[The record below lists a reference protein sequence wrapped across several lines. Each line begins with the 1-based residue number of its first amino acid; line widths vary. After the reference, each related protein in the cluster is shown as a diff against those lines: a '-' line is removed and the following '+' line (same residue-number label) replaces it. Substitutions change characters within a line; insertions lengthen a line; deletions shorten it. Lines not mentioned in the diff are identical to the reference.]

1 MNNLKRL
8 ISAPSIGQFREV
20 VANINR
26 AASYVG
32 LDENGKAIYDTS
44 IKKSTISFTGTCKL
58 HGTFAAFLY
67 NEESGYWIQS
77 KENIIT
83 PQKDNAG
90 FAWFAESKKDVFID
104 LIKYL
109 ADSHGIDLKSN
120 TIMLGMEWAGK
131 GIQKSVGISEIEKSA
146 FIFSH
151 AKVSPFDQEKPS
163 FWISTNK
170 VDSIDNRIYNIEN
183 FKTFSIEVDFNRP
196 ELSQNKIIEMTIDVE
211 NECPVS
217 KEFGSESTIGEGI
230 VFSHLNE
237 DGTRWIFKSKGEL
250 HSAKSKVKTLKP
262 VDDEKINK
270 CMQIA
275 EQVTPSWRLSQM
287 ISETFDTINGGVI
300 DRSGLGNY
308 IKAVM
313 NDIIKE
319 ELDIIVEAGIEIK
332 DIAKY
337 VSTIAKNYFFEY
349 EKNDLGV

>member
-1 MNNLKRL
+1 MKKL
-8 ISAPSIGQFREV
+8 ISAASIGQFREV
-20 VANINR
+20 VASVNR
-26 AASYVG
+26 TANFVG
-32 LDENGKAIYDTS
+32 LDENGKAIYDPS
-44 IKKSTISFTGTCKL
+44 IKKPVIIFTGTCKL

-67 NEESGYWIQS
+67 NNESGYWIQS

-83 PQKDNAG
+83 PEKDNAG
-90 FAWFAESKKDVFID
+90 FAFFAESKKGVFID
-104 LIKYL
+104 LIKSL
-109 ADSHGIDLKSN
+109 AKLHGIDLNSN

-131 GIQKSVGISEIEKSA
+131 GIQKSVGISEIDKSA

-163 FWISTNK
+163 YWISTDK
-170 VDSIDNRIYNIEN
+170 IDSIDDRIYNIEN
-183 FKTFSIEVDFNRP
+183 FKTFSIEVDFNKP
-196 ELSQNKIIEMTIDVE
+196 ELSQNKIIELTIEVE

-217 KEFGSESTIGEGI
+217 LEFGLESTIGEGI

-237 DGTRWIFKSKGEL
+237 DGSRLIFKSKGDK

-270 CMQIA
+270 CIQIA

-287 ISETFDTINGGVI
+287 ITETFDTLNGGVLS
-300 DRSGLGNY
+300 RAGLGNY
-308 IKAVM
+308 IKAVI

-319 ELDIIVEAGIEIK
+319 ESDIIVNAGLEIK

-337 VSTIAKNYFFEY
+337 VSTIAKDYFFQIEI
-349 EKNDLGV
+349 EDLGVN